1 MVIKERSAI
10 RQRIIICTDWI
21 AAAAAKGAAM
31 AANSKDMERNAYSH
45 ALDGL
50 NRSRAHVM
58 ASAAMTAAQRK
69 EALAGIDTAIAELE
83 ADLAHAR

>member
-1 MVIKERSAI
+1 MVIRERSAGG
-10 RQRIIICTDWI
+10 QRIIVCTDRI

-31 AANSKDMERNAYSH
+31 AANSKDMERNAYAH

-50 NRSRAHVM
+50 HRSRAQVM
-58 ASAAMTAAQRK
+58 AAAAMTAAQRK

-83 ADLAHAR
+83 GDLSHAR